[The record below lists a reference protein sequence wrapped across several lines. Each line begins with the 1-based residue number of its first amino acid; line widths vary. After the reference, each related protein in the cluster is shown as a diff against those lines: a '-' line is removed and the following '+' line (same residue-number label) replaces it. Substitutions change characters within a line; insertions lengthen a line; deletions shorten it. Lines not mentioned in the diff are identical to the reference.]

1 MPSSKNS
8 NIKKQ
13 VLYPKYAGFIVLYAI
28 IFLTIG
34 VGSAKILDL
43 IFPDFDENNP
53 KNRIVMYIEVL
64 LQISAIALITYVF
77 REYTNYIVNLVPVLS
92 SSKYGSPDKFAAL
105 IIAPTMFSVQPH
117 LIRKIRYLCQFE
129 Y

>member
-1 MPSSKNS
+1 MPSTKKS
-8 NIKKQ
+8 NTKKP
-13 VLYPKYAGFIVLYAI
+13 VLYPKYGGFIVLYAI
-28 IFLTIG
+28 VFLTVG

-43 IFPDFDENNP
+43 IFPDFNETNP
-53 KNRIVMYIEVL
+53 KNRFVMYIEVL
-64 LQISAIALITYVF
+64 LQTAAIAIITYIF
-77 REYTNYIVNLVPVLS
+77 REYTNYFVNLVPVLS

-117 LIRKIRYLCQFE
+117 LIKKIRYLCQFE